1 MQTRIHFMVI
11 IIDGIYVTVSSTMYN
26 ILAFPDFRC
35 LSVPGCIWCKTRIS
49 EDDPLAVGCVR
60 KVEDGTGTECPEE
73 DTMEADFE
81 VNIEVNKTLS
91 KVS

>member
-1 MQTRIHFMVI
+1 M
-11 IIDGIYVTVSSTMYN
+11 
-26 ILAFPDFRC
+26 LDFRC

-60 KVEDGTGTECPEE
+60 KVEDGTGTECPEK

-81 VNIEVNKTLS
+81 VEKLSLNLNLS